1 MKHPE
6 LAYLASHRCHMTLM
20 QVIYSAFDRRR
31 VYVSA
36 RTLSLIHD
44 NLVRNGTIPEIVE
57 DHALNLLAE
66 DERKQ
71 KQLRLPNSFEEWTR
85 KRT

>member
-6 LAYLASHRCHMTLM
+6 LAYLASHRCHMSLM
-20 QVIYSAFDRRR
+20 QVIYGAFDRRR

-36 RTLSLIHD
+36 RTLSMIYD
-44 NLVRNGTIPEIVE
+44 NLVRDGVLPDLVE
-57 DHALNLLAE
+57 DHALSLLA
-66 DERKQ
+66 DEERRQ
-71 KQLRLPNSFEEWTR
+71 KQLRLPNSFEEWT